1 MSTLAIK
8 FEPLAVEVAFTDTML
23 PVVLADGREVSSHL
37 AWFPRLLNATAEQ
50 RRSWRLIGGGI
61 GIRWD
66 SIDEDISVESLL
78 SVQ

>member
-1 MSTLAIK
+1 MSSLAIK

-23 PVVLADGREVSSHL
+23 PVVLAARREVSSPL